1 MRVTVRLFA
10 ALRERA
16 GTGKREIEVP
26 EGAVV
31 GDVFAALGIGAE
43 PAGLNYALNQEYADR
58 AATLSDGDEVAVIS
72 PVSGGPQAKSFHV
85 ATVKRLYANFV
96 WKTPAA
102 AGQVLRIEW
111 HDPGG
116 TLRAVWN
123 DKTIKDDK
131 KGTRLYAWIG
141 PAVVKG
147 KLGGWTAVLT
157 VGSTRIGQAKFRI
170 VA

>member
-1 MRVTVRLFA
+1 MRRLTSLVICLVALLA
-10 ALRERA
+10 AVGVA
-16 GTGKREIEVP
+16 GAT
-26 EGAVV
+26 
-31 GDVFAALGIGAE
+31 AAGSKGTIKK
-43 PAGLNYALNQEYADR
+43 
-58 AATLSDGDEVAVIS
+58 SWIS
-72 PVSGGPQAKSFHV
+72 TTSGGPAAAKFKV

-96 WKTPAA
+96 WKKPAV

-111 HDPGG
+111 HDPSG

-123 DKTIKDDK
+123 DKTIKGDK
-131 KGTRLYAWIG
+131 EDTRLYAWIG
-141 PAVVKG
+141 PGVVKG

>member
-1 MRVTVRLFA
+1 MRRLTLLTICLFA
-10 ALRERA
+10 LVTASGVAMAA
-16 GTGKREIEVP
+16 GNKG
-26 EGAVV
+26 VV
-31 GDVFAALGIGAE
+31 E
-43 PAGLNYALNQEYADR
+43 K
-58 AATLSDGDEVAVIS
+58 SWIS
-72 PVSGGPQAKSFHV
+72 TASGGPQAKSFHV

>member
-1 MRVTVRLFA
+1 MRRLTLLTICLFA
-10 ALRERA
+10 LVTASGVAMAA
-16 GTGKREIEVP
+16 GNKG
-26 EGAVV
+26 VV
-31 GDVFAALGIGAE
+31 
-43 PAGLNYALNQEYADR
+43 QK
-58 AATLSDGDEVAVIS
+58 SWIS
-72 PVSGGPQAKSFHV
+72 TVSGGPQGKSFHV

-96 WKTPAA
+96 WKKPAA

-123 DKTIKDDK
+123 DKTIKGDK